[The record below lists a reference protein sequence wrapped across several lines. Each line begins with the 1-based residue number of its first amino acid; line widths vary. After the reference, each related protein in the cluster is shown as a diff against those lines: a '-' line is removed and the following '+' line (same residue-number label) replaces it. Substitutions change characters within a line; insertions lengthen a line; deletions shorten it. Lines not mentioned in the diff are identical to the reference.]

1 MQNPRVVKSKGRL
14 KGALENMKLKI
25 DWLTKRDASQHEL
38 MEAALLR
45 DTSKLKRIYKIPK
58 KPGRPK
64 DLKTVPKIKV
74 KPISPLK
81 KQKRKQME
89 AEIYKKSILRI
100 TNRRRNKIM
109 VKSDSDEDEES
120 MVIESSD
127 DEIEAEDKIEGKAE
141 DEAKN
146 KIENETEDKTE
157 DKTEEHDMRISALR
171 RPQRNI
177 QLPMRYR
184 G

>member
-1 MQNPRVVKSKGRL
+1 
-14 KGALENMKLKI
+14 MK
-25 DWLTKRDASQHEL
+25 
-38 MEAALLR
+38 AALLR
-45 DTSKLKRIYKIPK
+45 DTSKLKRIHKIPK

-64 DLKTVPKIKV
+64 GSKTVPKIKA

-89 AEIYKKSILRI
+89 AETYKESILRI
-100 TNRRRNKIM
+100 TNRRRNKI
-109 VKSDSDEDEES
+109 VVESGSDEDEES

-127 DEIEAEDKIEGKAE
+127 DEVEAE
-141 DEAKN
+141 DEA
-146 KIENETEDKTE
+146 EHEAEDEAE
-157 DKTEEHDMRISALR
+157 DEAEEHEMRISASR

-177 QLPMRYR
+177 QLPVRYR